1 MKNISLYVFSIV
13 LLAFTSCKKDELRS
27 RDLLVYMP
35 GEFGTYNN
43 TITVPFVHTPVSIG
57 GNRIVKVAPRA
68 TREAAADIAVTIG
81 VDTSL
86 VSGYNA
92 SNKRNLL
99 VLPAAAYTISNAG
112 TLVIKAGSVST
123 DSLQIEITK
132 PELLTNP
139 EGYLLPL
146 KITRIDGADKGVA
159 ISSNQSAAF
168 LNITY
173 AYNNISDDQALT
185 GTLLARTG
193 WNVTVSN
200 TTAGALGPA
209 MLDGSNTT
217 AWRSSNSSTAV
228 KWLIV
233 DLGAARTIRGF
244 RLTPNYVAVAEN
256 PTSILVSS
264 SADNI
269 AFASQGT
276 WRGTGPAAT
285 SSATL
290 PDLKN
295 INFITPVTGRYFRL
309 DITSQ
314 VSGNRVGIGE
324 LNLVQ

>member
-1 MKNISLYVFSIV
+1 MKNISLFLFFSV
-13 LLAFTSCKKDELRS
+13 LLMFTSCKKDELRS

-43 TITVPFVHTPVSIG
+43 TITVPFVHTPVAVG
-57 GNRIVKVAPRA
+57 GNRIIKVAPRA
-68 TREAAADIAVTIG
+68 TREAVADIAVTIG

-86 VSGYNA
+86 VSQYNIV
-92 SNKRNLL
+92 NKRNLL
-99 VLPAAAYTISNAG
+99 VLPATAYTISNASSI
-112 TLVIKAGSVST
+112 LIKSGSVST

-146 KITRIDGADKGVA
+146 KITGIAGADKGVA

-173 AYNNISDDQALT
+173 TYNNISDDQALA
-185 GTLLARTG
+185 GTLLSRTG
-193 WNVTVSN
+193 WAVTVSN

-217 AWRSSNSSTAV
+217 AWRSSNSSTAA

-233 DLGAARTIRGF
+233 DLGASRTVRGF

-256 PTSILVSS
+256 PTTILVSAS
-264 SADNI
+264 TDNV
-269 AFASQGT
+269 AFASQG
-276 WRGTGPAAT
+276 
-285 SSATL
+285 STL
-290 PDLKN
+290 
-295 INFITPVTGRYFRL
+295 R
-309 DITSQ
+309 
-314 VSGNRVGIGE
+314 
-324 LNLVQ
+324 